1 MITKE
6 MLLADKTTEASS
18 RPALRLAVLLS
29 CHNRRQATLRCLDS
43 LSGQNLPPNLH
54 ISVYLVDDG
63 CTDGTAKE
71 VQREHPNVTILAGD
85 GNLFWCGGMSKAF
98 AVARNYNFDFYL
110 WLNDD
115 IVLAKEAI
123 ETLLGVYGE
132 TDPRSARD
140 IVVGT
145 TADPDSGLPTY
156 GGVVRRCW
164 WHPFRFT
171 LVRPAG
177 FPQRCDTMNGNCV
190 LVPST
195 VANKVGNLDRAFGH
209 GFGDFDYG
217 LRARA
222 AGFGIMVAGD
232 IVGTCSR
239 NMRRLPWRDPSLT
252 WRQRW
257 ESVTGKKGLPPREL
271 FVYARRHGGLFW
283 PVFWCIPY
291 LRALLFPT
299 RRAFTP
305 GKPL

>member
-1 MITKE
+1 MSNE
-6 MLLADKTTEASS
+6 MLLADHAAES
-18 RPALRLAVLLS
+18 PACVIHRLAVLLS

-43 LSGQNLPPNLH
+43 LAKQHLPQNLH
-54 ISVYLVDDG
+54 MSVYLVDDG
-63 CTDGTAKE
+63 CTDGTVAA
-71 VQREHPNVTILAGD
+71 VRRLYPDVAILPGD
-85 GNLFWCGGMSKAF
+85 GRLFWCGGMRKAF
-98 AVARNYNFDFYL
+98 AEASKHNFDFYL

-115 IVLAKEAI
+115 TVLAKEAI
-123 ETLLGVYGE
+123 ERLLSVYGE
-132 TDPRSARD
+132 GGARSARD
-140 IVVGT
+140 IVVGS
-145 TADPDSGLPTY
+145 TADPDSGQASY
-156 GGVVRRCW
+156 GGVVRRCA

-171 LVRPAG
+171 LVRPTDY
-177 FPQRCDTMNGNCV
+177 PQPCDTMNGNCV
-190 LVPST
+190 LVPRS
-195 VANKVGNLDRAFGH
+195 VAKEVGNFDPAFGH

-217 LRARA
+217 LRARR
-222 AGFGIMVAGD
+222 AGFGIMVAPG

-257 ESVTGKKGLPPREL
+257 VSVTGKKGLPPREM

-299 RRAFTP
+299 RRPVTP